1 LVSRV
6 SQCVCFERLYHL
18 QKGAYLNLV
27 EQSELFDRAK
37 MPFSHHSHSGQF
49 CGHATGT
56 LEEMVQ
62 TAVSKGMKVFAL
74 TEHMPREVE
83 DFYPEEVFLFPPC
96 WAPG

>member
-1 LVSRV
+1 
-6 SQCVCFERLYHL
+6 
-18 QKGAYLNLV
+18 V
-27 EQSELFDRAK
+27 EQSERFHHIR

-83 DFYPEEVFLFPPC
+83 DFYPEEVAIFPSVLGIRLTHRRLTHIQMRRV
-96 WAPG
+96 WQG